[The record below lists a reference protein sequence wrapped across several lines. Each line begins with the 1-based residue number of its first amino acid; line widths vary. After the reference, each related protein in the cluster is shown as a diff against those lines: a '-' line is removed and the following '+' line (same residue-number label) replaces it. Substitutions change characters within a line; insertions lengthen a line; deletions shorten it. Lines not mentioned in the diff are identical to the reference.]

1 MDFQLELV
9 DFLSYSQEL
18 IVFLDLMVVID
29 LASSLCILTMENDP
43 ISNLP
48 LGLGIGWLYSFRYSF

>member
-1 MDFQLELV
+1 MAFQLELV

-18 IVFLDLMVVID
+18 IIFLDLMVVID
-29 LASSLCILTMENDP
+29 LASSFDILAMENDL

-48 LGLGIGWLYSFRYSF
+48 LGLGIG

>member
-1 MDFQLELV
+1 MAFQLELV

-29 LASSLCILTMENDP
+29 LASSFDILAMENDL

-48 LGLGIGWLYSFRYSF
+48 LGLGIGWLYSFCYSF